1 MFSPRV
7 GLPID
12 RSMGEERIRPPVRDD
27 FAARRNHGRCV
38 SVPAR
43 AAYYHYN
50 ALQRGIGQD
59 LARTIR
65 LHTVSCPRE
74 KPYRYRGGPVVN
86 RHRWFQRGLPSSSSS
101 SSSDGRS
108 FTARWYG
115 NRVVQFIRQ
124 SDREVYSNFPAS
136 LRIFISLRHLSR
148 PVIFPTLSRANS
160 STSRIVEGDKF
171 LEEISYNCKFT
182 VPFERRD
189 CILKR
194 ACIRRA
200 RDRGCCWQHDATRRG
215 VESRRTLSLR
225 HLAYPCIMHLMLVT

>member
-59 LARTIR
+59 LARTTR

-101 SSSDGRS
+101 SSDGRS
-108 FTARWYG
+108 GTATALSNLFDNLIG
-115 NRVVQFIRQ
+115 KFIQ
-124 SDREVYSNFPAS
+124 
-136 LRIFISLRHLSR
+136 IFRRRCAFSYRFDISLVPSYSQLYLERILR
-148 PVIFPTLSRANS
+148 PRGS
-160 STSRIVEGDKF
+160 SEGDKF